1 MSQFQITHTPSY
13 PISFSLYHYIS
24 LAIHV
29 NRGSTTLPSENIELM
44 YINNPTLE
52 SCGIYAN
59 LNRDPVE
66 YYVFSIGI

>member
-1 MSQFQITHTPSY
+1 MNQFQITHTPQY

-29 NRGSTTLPSENIELM
+29 NRAVVPPEDLEVIH
-44 YINNPTLE
+44 IDNPTLE
-52 SCGIYAN
+52 SCGIYGSINTGAT
-59 LNRDPVE
+59 E